1 VCPAILGWSCGR
13 AQFSTINQTKEIIMT
28 FILISALALVFV
40 GLLVAPLVRRV
51 IVQDGREALLFRAGR
66 FLRVLPAGVHW
77 VAGWGI
83 RVQEVDVREA
93 TLMVAG
99 QEVLTADQLTLKV
112 SVVLRYRLIKVEQA
126 LRSLQNYLEQ
136 LHLAVQEALRTA
148 VGAKKLDELLT
159 QREQIVEA
167 MTPMVTE
174 QAERVGAKVLRLT
187 LRDFM
192 LSGEL
197 KQAYAETV
205 KARLEGQASLERARG
220 ETAAIRHLLNATQL
234 MEAHPGLF
242 QLRYLQIIDQAVTV
256 GKGHTL
262 MVGLPKE
269 LTPVIQAREVK

>member
-1 VCPAILGWSCGR
+1 V
-13 AQFSTINQTKEIIMT
+13 
-28 FILISALALVFV
+28 V
-40 GLLVAPLVRRV
+40 
-51 IVQDGREALLFRAGR
+51 
-66 FLRVLPAGVHW
+66 
-77 VAGWGI
+77 
-83 RVQEVDVREA
+83 
-93 TLMVAG
+93 G

-112 SVVLRYRLIKVEQA
+112 SIVLRYQLIKTELA
-126 LRSLQNYLEQ
+126 LRSVQNYLEQ
-136 LHLAVQEALRTA
+136 LHLAVQEALRTSIA
-148 VGAKKLDELLT
+148 AKKLDDLLT

-167 MTPMVTE
+167 MTPLVTE

-234 MEAHPGLF
+234 MEAHPGLL
-242 QLRYLQIIDQAVTV
+242 QLRYLQTIDQAVTV

-262 MVGLPKE
+262 MVGLPQE
-269 LTPVIQAREVK
+269 LARVIQAREVK